1 MKKELKIDSENLIN
15 ALEDHSDSFNYFLDF
30 ENGNV
35 VSLFKNYFKEEIEE
49 GPVDLDGYN
58 HEIVENNPDRF
69 IFINP
74 IDSRESFKIMEDFVS
89 TILNDLIKNT
99 LSLALSKRKPFRN
112 FKDELNHLPEIQKEW
127 YKYHEIEMEKIAY
140 EWLEDNDMT
149 AELIRKYLIDE
160 KTKVIPPPKFVP

>member
-1 MKKELKIDSENLIN
+1 MKKELKIESENLIN
-15 ALEDHSDSFNYFLDF
+15 ALEDHSDSFDYFLDL

-35 VSLFKNYFKEEIEE
+35 VSLSRDYFEEEFEE
-49 GPVDLDGYN
+49 DPVDSDGYN

-69 IFINP
+69 IFIDS

-99 LSLALSKRKPFRN
+99 LSSALSKRKPFRN

-127 YKYHEIEMEKIAY
+127 HKYHEMEMEKIAH
-140 EWLEDNDMT
+140 EWLEDNDIK

-160 KTKVIPPPKFVP
+160 KAKE

>member
-1 MKKELKIDSENLIN
+1 MNNELKIDLDKLIN
-15 ALEDHSDSFNYFLDF
+15 ALEDHSDSFDYFLDL

-35 VSLFKNYFKEEIEE
+35 ISLSKDFSEEEFEE
-49 GPVDLDGYN
+49 DPIDVNGYN
-58 HEIVENNPDRF
+58 HEIVENNRDRF

-99 LSLALSKRKPFRN
+99 LNIALSKRKPFRN

-127 YKYHEIEMEKIAY
+127 HKYHDIEMEIIAC
-140 EWLEDNDMT
+140 EWLKDNDIT
-149 AELIRKYLIDE
+149 AELIRKYSIDGKANE
-160 KTKVIPPPKFVP
+160 

>member
-1 MKKELKIDSENLIN
+1 MNKIMDKELKIDSANLIN
-15 ALEDHSDSFNYFLDF
+15 ALEDHTGSFNYYLDL

-35 VSLFKNYFKEEIEE
+35 VSLSRDNFEEEFEE
-49 GPVDLDGYN
+49 DPVDSDGYN
-58 HEIVENNPDRF
+58 HEIVENNTDRF
-69 IFINP
+69 IFIDP

-99 LSLALSKRKPFRN
+99 LSSALSKRKPFRN

-140 EWLEDNDMT
+140 EWLKDNDIT
-149 AELIRKYLIDE
+149 AELIQKSSIDE
-160 KTKVIPPPKFVP
+160 KVKKE

>member
-15 ALEDHSDSFNYFLDF
+15 ALEDHSDSFDYFLDLQ
-30 ENGNV
+30 NGNV
-35 VSLFKNYFKEEIEE
+35 VSLVKYYNEKKFGED
-49 GPVDLDGYN
+49 PVDVDGYN
-58 HEIVENNPDRF
+58 HETVENNPDRF

-74 IDSRESFKIMEDFVS
+74 INSRESFTIMEDFAS

-99 LSLALSKRKPFRN
+99 LSTALSKRKPFRN

-140 EWLEDNDMT
+140 DWLKDNDIN
-149 AELIRKYLIDE
+149 AELIRNYLIDE
-160 KTKVIPPPKFVP
+160 KEKKNNNI